1 MKLFSLFSRPAWE
14 NADANKRAHAVA
26 NLQDAVLAE
35 KLPEIA
41 RHDADAKVRLA
52 AVRRIDDLSLLG
64 DRARLDLAPEVRDAA
79 GQRLRQRLLDASV
92 ALDAR
97 IRIVRV
103 IDNEPLLELIA
114 TEAPEVDLRACA
126 LERIRRV
133 TFLADRCT
141 RETDAKLRLTLLDR
155 IEDPTHLERISERA
169 RKTDKQLSRI
179 ARERLQAARL
189 AAGDAAAVEARAV
202 ELCAALDGLMRARTQ
217 NAAVDMQ
224 DIDQHWQRL
233 GIADDQ
239 PISRRYRG
247 LFDTLNHMLN
257 PPPKPEPIVAIETT
271 PDIATEEPAPAV
283 LAAEAEPI
291 APEIDAATL
300 ADRAAAEAAIEASRI
315 AEQTRRREWRERV
328 HAALKQYA
336 QALDGGM
343 FADARLARTA
353 LQAIESEWPKSNW
366 DEAKQLAELELQYA
380 KLERWQQWS
389 AREAQKRLCESAE
402 TLIGSGLHPDALLTR
417 VRELQGEWE
426 RATAHDPASANDG
439 LGRRFR
445 AIIAQSIAPAR
456 PYLEKRKEL
465 RDEKGRA
472 VAELLDSA
480 EAAVADADLPLA
492 NLLEWRS
499 KLGDAGAQ
507 VAELVGNDRRSLGE
521 RRKQLMDAVHARVE
535 AFNSN
540 ASEGKQQLLAR
551 LRRQLAAADLREQ
564 VNIAKAAMPQWKAL
578 PRGQR
583 KTEDALWTEF
593 RALIDPVFERDREQ
607 TTQARSEREA
617 QSNAITAALAEFEA
631 LASADLE
638 TDLLRAQSQQLRQRY
653 QDLPGREREHDLAF
667 ERANAKLTHRLDA
680 ARIAQLLAAR
690 NRTQTLSAHV
700 AALEQR
706 VVEGMEVESWSNVV
720 SDAQLDTVPTE
731 LARRLAAA
739 NAALTDPEL
748 AGALRAAL
756 TDPSTAE
763 TLSIRLELLANLPT
777 PDAFREQR
785 RELQMARLAAKLSG
799 AQSGSPADDTRSLWR
814 EWLDIAGTGAP
825 ARAALDARIAA
836 AFTALFDGK

>member
-14 NADANKRAHAVA
+14 NADASKRAHAVA
-26 NLQDAVLAE
+26 SLQDAALAE

-79 GQRLRQRLLDASV
+79 GLRLRQRLLDASV
-92 ALDAR
+92 AVDAR

-141 RETDAKLRLTLLDR
+141 RESDAKLRLTLLDR
-155 IEDPTHLERISERA
+155 IEDPAHLERISERA

-202 ELCAALDGLMRARTQ
+202 ELCAALDGLMRARTA
-217 NAAVDMQ
+217 NAVADMQ

-257 PPPKPEPIVAIETT
+257 PPPKPEPIVAAVEMT

-300 ADRAAAEAAIEASRI
+300 ADRAAAEAAIEAARI

-328 HAALKQYA
+328 HAAMKQYA
-336 QALDGGM
+336 QALDGGK

-402 TLIGSGLHPDALLTR
+402 ALIGSGLHPDALLTR

-472 VAELLDSA
+472 VAELLDGA
-480 EAAVADADLPLA
+480 EAAIADADLPLA
-492 NLLEWRS
+492 TLLEWRS
-499 KLGDAGAQ
+499 KLGEAGAQ

-521 RRKQLMDAVHARVE
+521 RRKQLMDVVHARVE

-551 LRRQLAAADLREQ
+551 LRRQLTAVELREQ

-617 QSNAITAALAEFEA
+617 NSNAVTVALAEFEA

-638 TDLLRAQSQQLRQRY
+638 IDVLRAQSQQLRQRY

-667 ERANAKLTHRLDA
+667 ERANAKLTHRVDA
-680 ARIAQLLAAR
+680 ARIAQLLAAC

-706 VVEGMEVESWSNVV
+706 VVEGMEVESWPNVV

-756 TDPSTAE
+756 ADPSTAE
-763 TLSIRLELLANLPT
+763 ILAIRLELLANLPT

-799 AQSGSPADDTRSLWR
+799 AQSGSSADDTRSLWR
-814 EWLDIAGTGAP
+814 EWLDLAGTG